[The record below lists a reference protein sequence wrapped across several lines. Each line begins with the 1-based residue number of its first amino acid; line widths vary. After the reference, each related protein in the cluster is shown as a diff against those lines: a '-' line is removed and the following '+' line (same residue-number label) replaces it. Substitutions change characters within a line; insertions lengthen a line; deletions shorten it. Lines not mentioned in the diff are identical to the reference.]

1 MNNPQPK
8 LLIVDDN
15 PKNLQVL
22 GKTLEQL
29 NYHVEFSINAE
40 SALEWIEN
48 VVFDLILLDIM
59 MPGMNGL
66 EVCKLIRTN
75 KNYDDVPI
83 IFLSAETDKNTILE
97 GFELGAQDYITKP
110 FDSRELLARVKTH
123 LELKYSREQLK
134 MTNQILELKV
144 AERTSELKKSNE
156 ELSKANEELLGL
168 DKVKTEFLNIIS
180 HEIRTPLNGILG
192 PIELIKH
199 ELNDS
204 KLTKL
209 FEILNYSVSRLEK
222 FALTALTI
230 TELKSGVRCVSL
242 EKINLNELIQK
253 ALITIN
259 EISKPK
265 NLRFDI
271 GTISNELIIKGDL
284 RELIMCFKGILENAV
299 IYSPPG
305 GNIFIRA
312 ESKNNGISCEIS
324 DEGPGFSE
332 IALKNLFKLFR
343 PGEPHIDQ
351 NIGLDLTLAKL
362 IMEAH
367 SGKIIIEN
375 LAVKGAMVKLIFPL
389 DDE

>member
-1 MNNPQPK
+1 MDNPQPK

-22 GKTLEQL
+22 GMTLEQH
-29 NYHVEFSINAE
+29 NYRVEFSINGE
-40 SALEWIEN
+40 SALEWIKKQ
-48 VVFDLILLDIM
+48 VFDLILLDVM

-66 EVCKLIRTN
+66 EVCKIIRTN

-123 LELKYSREQLK
+123 LELKSHREQLK

-156 ELSKANEELLGL
+156 KLAKSNEELMEL
-168 DKVKTEFLNIIS
+168 DNVKTEFLNIIS
-180 HEIRTPLNGILG
+180 HEIRTPLNGIVG
-192 PIELIKH
+192 PIELIKS

-209 FEILNYSVSRLEK
+209 FEILESSVSRLEK
-222 FALTALTI
+222 FTLTALAI
-230 TELKSGVRCVSL
+230 TELKTGLRKDSL
-242 EKINLNELIQK
+242 KKINLSELIQNTLL
-253 ALITIN
+253 AIN
-259 EISKPK
+259 EQSKPK
-265 NLRFDI
+265 NIKFD
-271 GTISNELIIKGDL
+271 TSSFSAKDLITGDL
-284 RELIMCFKGILENAV
+284 NLLTMCFKGILENAV
-299 IYSPPG
+299 IYSPSG
-305 GNIFIRA
+305 GTVMIRV
-312 ESKNNGISCEIS
+312 ENKNNSTSCEIS

-343 PGEPHIDQ
+343 PGETHVDE
-351 NIGLDLTLAKL
+351 NLGVDLTLAKL

-375 LAVKGAMVKLIFPL
+375 LKNKGAMVKLIFPSV
-389 DDE
+389 D